1 MKLEEAKNLQN
12 VLKLNLNE
20 ISKWRFKLE
29 EQKLHQKILNRFAD
43 QEKMLLNFLMTLN
56 TNQFMK
62 KRSTY

>member
-29 EQKLHQKILNRFAD
+29 EQKLHQKILNFFAD

>member
-29 EQKLHQKILNRFAD
+29 EQKLHQKILNCFAD